1 MKITTLRMP
10 DALHKQIRR
19 QALDENASMN
29 TYILQALETK
39 TETEITSKGYIC
51 PMCYEKREK
60 KNDRR

>member
-39 TETEITSKGYIC
+39 TEITSKGHIC
-51 PMCYEKREK
+51 PMCYEKGEK
-60 KNDRR
+60 E

>member
-39 TETEITSKGYIC
+39 TEITSKGYIC
-51 PMCYEKREK
+51 PMCYEKRGEK
-60 KNDRR
+60 E

>member
-39 TETEITSKGYIC
+39 TEITSKGYIC
-51 PMCYEKREK
+51 PMCCEK
-60 KNDRR
+60 KGEKE

>member
-29 TYILQALETK
+29 AYILQALETK
-39 TETEITSKGYIC
+39 TEIASKGHIC
-51 PMCYEKREK
+51 PMCYEKGEK
-60 KNDRR
+60 SDRK

>member
-10 DALHKQIRR
+10 DALHKRIRR

-39 TETEITSKGYIC
+39 TEITSKGYIC
-51 PMCYEKREK
+51 PMCYEKKEK
-60 KNDRR
+60 KNDRK

>member
-29 TYILQALETK
+29 TYILQALET
-39 TETEITSKGYIC
+39 EITSKGYIC
-51 PMCYEKREK
+51 TMCYEKGEK
-60 KNDRR
+60 E

>member
-29 TYILQALETK
+29 AYILQALETK
-39 TETEITSKGYIC
+39 TEITSKGYIC
-51 PMCYEKREK
+51 PMCYEKKEK
-60 KNDRR
+60 KNDRK

>member
-39 TETEITSKGYIC
+39 TKTKITSKGYIC
-51 PMCYEKREK
+51 PMCYEKRGEK
-60 KNDRR
+60 E

>member
-19 QALDENASMN
+19 QAL
-29 TYILQALETK
+29 ETK
-39 TETEITSKGYIC
+39 TKTEITSKGYIC